1 MCPAP
6 ASSICPAL
14 ASSSV
19 WDGRKRTHQMRNC
32 DFFSYFGTF
41 KTERRRSKG
50 KEELRHMRRENTE
63 KTFLYKQQQK
73 QQRFNKNSS
82 LFLHCGNNTNPS
94 PPPQEIPYFIYT
106 YTLCLKCDCRAPS
119 AKNTSKSGGRPDKH
133 RAEMQSSTRDFSCR
147 SANGSL

>member
-1 MCPAP
+1 MPRSCVINLSRPCLLVSMGWQETHAP
-6 ASSICPAL
+6 NAQL
-14 ASSSV
+14 
-19 WDGRKRTHQMRNC
+19 R
-32 DFFSYFGTF
+32 FFLLFRYVQNGTAQ
-41 KTERRRSKG
+41 SKG